1 MVEAWNWVLSVL
13 SSTWTWL
20 ASWQWHGVSFG
31 AYLIG
36 FAILSMLISRIFN

>member
-13 SSTWTWL
+13 SSTWNWL

-36 FAILSMLISRIFN
+36 IAILSMLISRIFN